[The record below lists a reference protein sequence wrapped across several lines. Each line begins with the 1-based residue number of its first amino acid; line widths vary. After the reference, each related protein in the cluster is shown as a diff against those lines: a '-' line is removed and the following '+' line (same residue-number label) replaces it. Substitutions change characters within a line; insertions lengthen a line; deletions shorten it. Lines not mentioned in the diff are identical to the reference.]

1 MDKKFNS
8 LKRLHDSTNL
18 RVVALEKENKRL
30 NAAIQ
35 LLLAEKAQWIQ
46 SKELQQQIIH
56 QQITTSNEENHR
68 LKEEIQRLR
77 NGKQC
82 H

>member
-1 MDKKFNS
+1 MKKRYNS
-8 LKRLHDSTNL
+8 LAKR
-18 RVVALEKENKRL
+18 VEELEGENERL
-30 NAAIQ
+30 KSAISI
-35 LLLAEKAQWIQ
+35 LLAEKAQWIQ

-77 NGKQC
+77 NGQQC